1 MSRRLGV
8 QVAGLHLASRLNAC
22 ICRHCTWRLLIYSAL
37 FVAQSTAAVKVEVV
51 FAHTPT
57 YPEEPPLLKA
67 RG

>member
-1 MSRRLGV
+1 MP
-8 QVAGLHLASRLNAC
+8 
-22 ICRHCTWRLLIYSAL
+22 HCTSPHL
-37 FVAQSTAAVKVEVV
+37 STAAVKVEVV